1 MDGVRQDISDGQVD
15 LAVFS
20 VGLVVEVVVLCED
33 SADIVRLASVV
44 EDRRR
49 DDRHERREKRV
60 PVI

>member
-44 EDRRR
+44 EHRRR
-49 DDRHERREKRV
+49 DYGHER
-60 PVI
+60 